1 MISLDQKMRHV
12 KKNEKDILSF
22 FEQIYDTYHKLI
34 YYVIS
39 KYVSNDEDIKE
50 LVNDVFLQ
58 FYNHM
63 GTIVTS
69 IKYYLVVSAKNRAL
83 DFLKKQKEIPMDS
96 LLIINKKESGSESYL
111 KVKRILTQILEE
123 KEIYIIEE
131 HLFYDRK
138 FKDIAKEKNESL
150 NTIKGIYY
158 RALRKV
164 GNFYEQN

>member
-96 LLIINKKESGSESYL
+96 LLIINKKKSGSESYL
-111 KVKRILTQILEE
+111 KVKRILKQILEE

-138 FKDIAKEKNESL
+138 FKEIAKEKNESL

-164 GNFYEQN
+164 GNYYEQN

>member
-96 LLIINKKESGSESYL
+96 LIIVNKKESGSESYL
-111 KVKRILTQILEE
+111 KVKRILKQILEE

-138 FKDIAKEKNESL
+138 FKEIAKEKNESL

-164 GNFYEQN
+164 GNYYEQN

>member
-111 KVKRILTQILEE
+111 KVKRILKQILEE

-138 FKDIAKEKNESL
+138 FKEIAKEKNESL

>member
-111 KVKRILTQILEE
+111 KVKRILKQILEE

-138 FKDIAKEKNESL
+138 FKEIAKEKNESL

-164 GNFYEQN
+164 GNYYEQN

>member
-111 KVKRILTQILEE
+111 KVKRILKQILEE

-138 FKDIAKEKNESL
+138 FKEIAKEKMNHS
-150 NTIKGIYY
+150 I
-158 RALRKV
+158 
-164 GNFYEQN
+164 Q